1 MTFENFARLTGATLL
16 NEPSISSF
24 EKVETNP
31 KKIKRG
37 DLFIGD
43 EKEDIE
49 LALHLEAYAIV
60 SSLKLDIIDPEIAW
74 FKATSLDEVLIK
86 LLRFSLLEKK
96 FRFIYLHPIEIELIK
111 KIADKEN
118 LLFLNNDEK
127 ESYKKIIN
135 ADKDSI
141 FFSTKEEFLRQ
152 IYPEFET
159 LETSKSLFKIDK
171 KSLFLTSFTHGE
183 KSYKNIKISPLQLN
197 YLENIVTFL
206 DKSSITYEIQKCGF
220 NSHLYPIFVNQ
231 NLQIKP
237 FGKSERVLICTSDNR
252 LLDYLKT
259 EATWAKTI
267 VFEFDDLSKLKNIE
281 FNFAIIFIKYDK
293 LIEELEKNETI
304 EQILLF

>member
-1 MTFENFARLTGATLL
+1 MTFKNFARLTGATLL